1 MLSIIS
7 FGQRLGMEG
16 GTVSVSECLSPP
28 LLFFRAKLSFIT
40 LKSQGQGPP
49 SERFSLL
56 KVLIWSLFRNFWV
69 LNKKVYVIH
78 FTLIVHIVLGE
89 GPYFYLGP

>member
-7 FGQRLGMEG
+7 FVQWLGMKG

-56 KVLIWSLFRNFWV
+56 KVLIWSLFRNFGV
-69 LNKKVYVIH
+69 PNKK
-78 FTLIVHIVLGE
+78 FR
-89 GPYFYLGP
+89 

>member
-40 LKSQGQGPP
+40 LKSQGQGPTVP
-49 SERFSLL
+49 KWVPFGSPRGPFCEFGSPLGLLFCPEVPCFS
-56 KVLIWSLFRNFWV
+56 I
-69 LNKKVYVIH
+69 
-78 FTLIVHIVLGE
+78 LG
-89 GPYFYLGP
+89 

>member
-7 FGQRLGMEG
+7 FVQWLGMKG
-16 GTVSVSECLSPP
+16 GTVSVSECLLPP
-28 LLFFRAKLSFIT
+28 LLFFRTKLLFIT

-56 KVLIWSLFRNFWV
+56 KVLIWSLFRNFGV
-69 LNKKVYVIH
+69 PNKK
-78 FTLIVHIVLGE
+78 FR
-89 GPYFYLGP
+89 